1 MDKVTRYLAIAV
13 TIMSAVMIYLNWD
26 NRSELSAWIVAFT
39 GWITYTLEVFGK
51 KS

>member
-13 TIMSAVMIYLNWD
+13 TVLSAVMICLNWD
-26 NRSELSAWIVAFT
+26 NHNEASAWIVAFT
-39 GWITYTLEVFGK
+39 GWVTYTLEMFGK